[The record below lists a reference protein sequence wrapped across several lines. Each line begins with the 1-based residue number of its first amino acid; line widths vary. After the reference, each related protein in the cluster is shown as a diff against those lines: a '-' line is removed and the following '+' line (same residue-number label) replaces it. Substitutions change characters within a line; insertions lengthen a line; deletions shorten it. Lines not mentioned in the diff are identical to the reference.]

1 MNIGQYNDLTI
12 LRFTA
17 PGAYLGDDE
26 DNDVLLPGKYTT
38 DDMEVGDV
46 ISVFLYKDSEDRIV
60 ATTETPLI
68 QLGEFAYLKVIEVNA
83 FGAFLNWGLEKDLM
97 VPFKEQNQLMEEGK
111 YYLVTLQYD
120 YATDRLFASMK
131 VNRYLEECTD
141 ESILNIE
148 SDILVC
154 DTTEL
159 GIKVIVN
166 NRYPGIIY
174 RNDISR
180 KINRGFRDVGYVYNI
195 REDGRLD
202 VRLEKAGF
210 EKFDEAAERIL
221 NMLIDKKVIHLSDKS
236 DPDEIREIA
245 GMSKKT
251 FKQAIGKLYKAR
263 RIVIHPNS
271 IELSN
276 ESQVTE

>member
-38 DDMEVGDV
+38 DEMEVGDV

-60 ATTETPLI
+60 ATTEVPLI

-120 YATDRLFASMK
+120 FATDRLFASMK
-131 VNRYLEECTD
+131 INRYLEECTD
-141 ESILNIE
+141 ESIINVE

-166 NRYPGIIY
+166 NRYHGIIY

-180 KINRGFRDVGYVYNI
+180 QINRGFRDVGFVYNI

-221 NMLIDKKVIHLSDKS
+221 NMLIDKKIIHLSDKS
-236 DPDEIREIA
+236 DPDEIREIV

-263 RIVIHPNS
+263 RIVIQPNS

-276 ESQVTE
+276 ESQVSE

>member
-141 ESILNIE
+141 ESILNVE

-195 REDGRLD
+195 RQDGRLD

-221 NMLIDKKVIHLSDKS
+221 NMLIDKKIIHLSDKS

-276 ESQVTE
+276 ESQVSE

>member
-38 DDMEVGDV
+38 NEMEVGDV

-97 VPFKEQNQLMEEGK
+97 VPFKEQNQLMEE
-111 YYLVTLQYD
+111 
-120 YATDRLFASMK
+120 
-131 VNRYLEECTD
+131 CTD
-141 ESILNIE
+141 ESIINVE
-148 SDILVC
+148 SDILIC
-154 DTTEL
+154 DTTDL

-166 NRYPGIIY
+166 NRYHGIIY

-180 KINRGFRDVGYVYNI
+180 QINRGFRDVGYVYNI

-221 NMLIDKKVIHLSDKS
+221 NMLIDKKIIHLSDKS
-236 DPDEIREIA
+236 DPDEIREIV

-263 RIVIHPNS
+263 RILIHPNS

-276 ESQVTE
+276 ESQVSE

>member
-38 DDMEVGDV
+38 DEMEVGDV

-60 ATTETPLI
+60 ATTEKPLI
-68 QLGEFAYLKVIEVNA
+68 LLGEFAFLKVIEVNA

-111 YYLVTLQYD
+111 YYLVTLQFD

-131 VNRYLEECTD
+131 INRYLEECTD
-141 ESILNIE
+141 EEIINVE
-148 SDILVC
+148 SDILIG

-166 NRYPGIIY
+166 NKYHGIIY
-174 RNDISR
+174 RNDVSR
-180 KINRGFRDVGYVYNI
+180 PLRRGFRDVGYVYNI

-221 NMLIDKKVIHLSDKS
+221 NLLFEKKIIHLSDKS
-236 DPDEIREIA
+236 DPDEIREIV

-263 RIVIHPNS
+263 RILIHASS
-271 IELSN
+271 IELNN
-276 ESQVTE
+276 ESQTAE

>member
-97 VPFKEQNQLMEEGK
+97 APFKEQNQLMEEGK

-141 ESILNIE
+141 ESILNVE

-263 RIVIHPNS
+263 RIFIHPNS

-276 ESQVTE
+276 ESQVSE

>member
-141 ESILNIE
+141 ESILNVE

-195 REDGRLD
+195 RVDGRLD

-210 EKFDEAAERIL
+210 EKFDEAADRIL

>member
-141 ESILNIE
+141 ESILNVE

-221 NMLIDKKVIHLSDKS
+221 NMLIDKKIIHLSDKS

>member
-251 FKQAIGKLYKAR
+251 FKQAIGKLYRAR
-263 RIVIHPNS
+263 RIFIHPNS